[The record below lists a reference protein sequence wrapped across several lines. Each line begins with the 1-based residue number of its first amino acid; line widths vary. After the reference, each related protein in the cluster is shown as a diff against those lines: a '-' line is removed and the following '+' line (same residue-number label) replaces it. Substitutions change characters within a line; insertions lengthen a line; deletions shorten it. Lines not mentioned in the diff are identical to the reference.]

1 MNIQRD
7 NNGQPFI
14 EWEQKAPNG
23 AGTGGFKRAW
33 IRRPTSSDRD
43 WAGTGRY
50 VNVALTN
57 GLGTGPAGQ
66 SADFPIFNQNLP
78 DDQVLTAFVLAV
90 CGMTGCEI
98 P

>member
-1 MNIQRD
+1 MNIQQD

-14 EWEQKAPNG
+14 EWEQKAVG
-23 AGTGGFKRAW
+23 GTGTGGFKRAW
-33 IRRPTSSDRD
+33 ICRPSTADRD

-50 VNVALTN
+50 VNVAPTS

-66 SADFPIFNQNLP
+66 SADFPIFNHLP
-78 DDQVLTAFVLAV
+78 DDQVLISFVV
-90 CGMTGCEI
+90 TICGMTGCEL